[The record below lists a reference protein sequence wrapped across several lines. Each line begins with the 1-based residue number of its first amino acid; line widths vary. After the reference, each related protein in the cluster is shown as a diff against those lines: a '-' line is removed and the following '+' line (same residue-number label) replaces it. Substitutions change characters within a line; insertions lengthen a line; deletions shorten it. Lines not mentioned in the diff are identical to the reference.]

1 MNVKDVFN
9 NIKSEIQQKIF
20 SSKNLDVNSC
30 GTKQLEL
37 DTSKY
42 EINDNCGYWTNPQNL
57 SSKPPRWIVQVDNN
71 QAQFSLD
78 PQGNEYSINKTLG
91 FINNRSGKSSA
102 CIFRVLFAVKGPSAW
117 NLEQSPWEALLILGF
132 DKPFEAGTSGDP
144 VSSFNPQDKSVIVG
158 GGNGKKYNYQFC
170 AILKVPQ
177 SQTVIN
183 NQSYDKA
190 CESLAVLCNGK
201 CYDSTDTS
209 DLVNDLSQI
218 FIKTKKRKFEFL
230 PIPTLIGIDDSIY
243 QQINAAL
250 NSGKKNIIFYGPPGT
265 GKTTLAELLAAE
277 VGEQI
282 NNNREYTMLTASSA
296 WSSQDLIGGYQ
307 PLGHGMIGFIEGV
320 LLRNFD
326 KPIVIDELNRCP
338 IDKVIGPLFSVLSG
352 QKTVLPY
359 RVDASDI
366 NSDFHTILPEDYIN
380 RAANEHAPS
389 EAWRLICTLNTY
401 DKNQLGQ
408 ISYALSRRFAW
419 IHIPEPSDL
428 NDFVLKMASKI
439 GFTRFQNTEIAPV
452 AQMWQA
458 INDNRAI
465 GGAPIIDFLK
475 ILYEFDSTFDITNT
489 PNKDSIDTYIHCFGL
504 CVLPLLDGLTT
515 RELTQIID
523 RLSLSWKVANSDYE
537 EKFNRLKK
545 MCLEFCG

>member
-1 MNVKDVFN
+1 MNVKDAFN
-9 NIKSEIQQKIF
+9 VIKSEIQQKILGP
-20 SSKNLDVNSC
+20 KNLDVNSC
-30 GTKQLEL
+30 GTRQLEL

-42 EINDNCGYWTNPQNL
+42 EVNDSCGYWTHPQSL

-78 PQGNEYSINKTLG
+78 PQGNEYNINRTLG
-91 FINNRSGKSSA
+91 FINNRSGKSSV
-102 CIFRVLFAVKGPSAW
+102 CIFRVLFAIKSTSDWV
-117 NLEQSPWEALLILGF
+117 LEKSQWEALLILGF
-132 DKPFEAGTSGDP
+132 DKPFDAGTSGDP
-144 VSSFNPQDKSVIVG
+144 ISSFNPQDKSVIVG
-158 GGNGKKYNYQFC
+158 GGLSKKYNYQFC
-170 AILKVPQ
+170 AVLKVPP
-177 SQTVIN
+177 SQMVIN

-190 CESLAVLCNGK
+190 CESLAILCNGK
-201 CYDSTDTS
+201 CYASTDTQS
-209 DLVNDLSQI
+209 LVEDLGQI
-218 FIKTKKRKFEFL
+218 FIKTKKRKFDFL
-230 PIPTLIGIDDSIY
+230 PSPTLIGIDASIY

-277 VGEQI
+277 IGEQV

-307 PLGHGMIGFIEGV
+307 PLGHGMIGFVGGV

-359 RVDASDI
+359 RVDASNI
-366 NSDFHTILPEDYIN
+366 NSDFHTILPDDYAN
-380 RAANEHAPS
+380 RAPNEHAPS

-419 IHIPEPSDL
+419 IHIPEPTDL
-428 NDFVLKMASKI
+428 NDFVLKKANEI
-439 GFTRFQNTEIAPV
+439 GFTKFQSPEITPI

-458 INDNRAI
+458 INDSRVI

-475 ILYEFDSTFDITNT
+475 ILYEFESALDVTNT
-489 PNKDSIDTYIHCFGL
+489 PSKDSIDMYIHCFGL
-504 CVLPLLDGLTT
+504 CILPLLDGLTT
-515 RELTQIID
+515 RELNQIID
-523 RLSLSWKVANSDYE
+523 RISLNWKVANTDYE
-537 EKFNRLKK
+537 EQFNQLKK